1 MRKDEVPSRSLRAL
15 LVDVGP
21 SRRGLM
27 MGALEDAGWSVHAEP
42 VTGTAALS
50 AALARRGWDVV
61 IYGGD
66 GPEPVPARKA
76 MALVRVADPQLA
88 FIAAVPSVGPGALS
102 AFVQGFGPEAII
114 APDPARL
121 PEILE
126 QVLAAAHD
134 ARPDADSA
142 HKLLLAQQAITDHV
156 AAGLAPDELC
166 ARVLATLGET
176 LGWTYG
182 AVWRPDGESGMLRA
196 TAMWHDPAAGPAVSA
211 FADVSRRLK
220 IAPGRGLPGRAY
232 AFRRPAWVA
241 DVRADSN
248 MPRHTHALRAGLT
261 AAVAFPIALADD
273 CAGVIEFFA
282 DEIHEPD
289 AQVAAMFAT
298 VGGQL
303 AQYLERRRLQADESR
318 RVEGMLRAER
328 DRAQRYLDVA
338 GTMIVVLDRDGRI
351 LLINRKGGSVLDRSE
366 DELLGEDW
374 FELAVPEQE
383 RGPLRSGFDQLMR
396 GEAPLVERLESAVTT
411 QGGEL
416 RTIAWHHTVLHDA
429 DGSVAGTLSSGE
441 DVTDRHRAEQQI
453 TYLAYHDTLTGLA
466 NRTLLEEHL
475 KLALAR
481 SRRTGAGVA
490 LLQLDLDNFKL
501 VNDSLGH
508 GAGDELI
515 CRLAARLQ
523 ESVRA
528 TDLLART
535 GGDGFLLLLADLHDD
550 PAAAAEHVAGQI
562 VGCLAEPFMV
572 AGAEFQVSASIGI
585 ALAPRDARDAEA
597 LLAHADS
604 AMYQAKE
611 VARGGWAVYAQ
622 AGRDPLERLS
632 MAARLRR
639 ALVADEFQLH
649 YQPIFATQS
658 GELVA
663 LEALLRWH
671 DPERGGL
678 VPPSEFIPVAEE
690 TGLIESIGDWV
701 IGAVFAQQVAWTARG
716 LAPQISVNVSPRQL
730 RRVDFLGR
738 VKEHLR
744 ATGADP
750 ERIIIELTESAMLQD
765 HDDAESIL
773 RELHDLGLRLALDD
787 FGAGYSSL
795 SRLREMP
802 MDTLKIDRAFLRE
815 VPQNGEAA
823 AIVTAILSL
832 ARALG
837 RFVVAEG
844 VETEEQRR
852 FLEEQHC
859 PLIQGFLLARP
870 MPVADVESLMAA
882 ELAPT

>member
-1 MRKDEVPSRSLRAL
+1 VVPSLRAL

-21 SRRGLM
+21 SRQAQIAGTM
-27 MGALEDAGWSVHAEP
+27 EEAGWSVHAEAAR
-42 VTGTAALS
+42 GTDALS

-61 IYGGD
+61 IYGGE
-66 GPEPVPARKA
+66 GPEAVPARKA

-88 FIAAVPSVGPGALS
+88 FVAAVPSVRPGDLS
-102 AFVQGFGPEAII
+102 AFVQGFGPDAII

-121 PEILE
+121 PEVLE
-126 QVLAAAHD
+126 RVLAAAHD

-142 HKLLLAQQAITDHV
+142 HRLLLAQQAITDHV
-156 AAGLAPDELC
+156 AASLPPDELC

-182 AVWRPDGESGMLRA
+182 AVWRPDGESSMLRA
-196 TAMWHDPAAGPAVSA
+196 TALWHEPAAGPAVTA
-211 FADVSRRLK
+211 FAEVSRRMK

-241 DVRADSN
+241 DVRADGN
-248 MPRHTHALRAGLT
+248 MPRHTHALRAGLN

-273 CAGVIEFFA
+273 CAGVIEFFSH
-282 DEIHEPD
+282 EIHEPD

-318 RVEGMLRAER
+318 RVEAMLRAER

-338 GTMIVVLDRDGRI
+338 GTMIVVLDAEGRI
-351 LLINRKGGSVLDRSE
+351 LLINRKGCAVLERAE
-366 DELLGEDW
+366 EELLGRDW
-374 FELAVPEQE
+374 FELAVPDQE
-383 RGPLRSGFDQLMR
+383 RARLRSGFDLLMR
-396 GEAPLVERLESAVTT
+396 GEAPLVERLESAVAT
-411 QGGEL
+411 QCGEL

-429 DGSVAGTLSSGE
+429 DGSVVGTLSSGE

-453 TYLAYHDTLTGLA
+453 TYLAYHDALTGLA

-490 LLQLDLDNFKL
+490 LLQLDVDNFKL

-508 GAGDELI
+508 RSGDELI
-515 CRLAARLQ
+515 CGIAARLQ

-535 GGDGFLLLLADLHDD
+535 GGDGFLLLLSDLHDD
-550 PAAAAEHVAGQI
+550 PAAVAERVAGQI
-562 VGCLAEPFMV
+562 VACLAEPFMI
-572 AGAEFQVSASIGI
+572 ADAEFQVSASIGI

-604 AMYQAKE
+604 AMYQAKD

-678 VPPSEFIPVAEE
+678 VSPSEFIPVAEE
-690 TGLIESIGDWV
+690 TGLIEPIGDWV
-701 IGAVFAQQVAWTARG
+701 IGAVCAQQVAWAGRG
-716 LAPQISVNVSPRQL
+716 LLPQISVNVSPRQL
-730 RRVDFLGR
+730 RRVDFVGR

-744 ATGADP
+744 VSGADA
-750 ERIIIELTESAMLQD
+750 ERIIVELTESAMLQD
-765 HDDAESIL
+765 HDDAEPIL

-802 MDTLKIDRAFLRE
+802 MDTIKIDRAFLRE
-815 VPQNGEAA
+815 VPENGEAA

-837 RFVVAEG
+837 RFAVAEG

-852 FLEEQHC
+852 FLEQQQC

-870 MPVADVESLMAA
+870 MPVDEVEPLLAV